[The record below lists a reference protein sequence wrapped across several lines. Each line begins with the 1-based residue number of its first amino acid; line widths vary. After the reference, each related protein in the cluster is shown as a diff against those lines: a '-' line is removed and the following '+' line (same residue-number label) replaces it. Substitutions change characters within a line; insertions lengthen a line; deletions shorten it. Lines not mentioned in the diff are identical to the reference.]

1 MGGDGQLLFDVG
13 NRRSGFVGIESAIAV
28 WWGIGDRV
36 LWVMRGDRCF
46 GDEEIGDQVLW
57 VLRGDRCLLL
67 REKAIIHLIINF
79 STMSDL
85 MDSEAFL

>member
-1 MGGDGQLLFDVG
+1 
-13 NRRSGFVGIESAIAV
+13 
-28 WWGIGDRV
+28 
-36 LWVMRGDRCF
+36 
-46 GDEEIGDQVLW
+46 LW